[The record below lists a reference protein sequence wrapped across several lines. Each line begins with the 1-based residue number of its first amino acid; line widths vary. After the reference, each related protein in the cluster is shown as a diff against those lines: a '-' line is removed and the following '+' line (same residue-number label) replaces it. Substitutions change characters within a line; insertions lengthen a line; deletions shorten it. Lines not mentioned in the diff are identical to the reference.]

1 MSAPLTVSFVIPTL
15 NAEEYLPG
23 CLETIAAQDYPAEAV
38 EVVIADGGSTDATR
52 AIAEA
57 HDARVVENPGRTGEA
72 GKAAGIAAARG
83 EILVFV
89 DSDNRLVGTDWLSRL
104 LAPLADERIV
114 SSEVLRWEYVRGD
127 GLVNRYCALTGIND
141 PAALFVGNYGRHS
154 YLTGRWTDYPVH
166 IVQREGWQEVTLDPE
181 RVPTMG
187 ANGYA
192 VRADAIRTV
201 PGIERYM
208 FDIDAVQELARM
220 GHRTIARVD
229 IEIRHL
235 FSKRVRDFGRKTRRR
250 AQDFMHH
257 RGSGERTYTWR
268 LGGLVR
274 FSVSTVLV
282 LPLLIQVARGM
293 RRRPDAAWLFHPVA
307 CWMTLA
313 IYVEAVVRARTR
325 GGQYDRSGWR
335 Q

>member
-1 MSAPLTVSFVIPTL
+1 MSTPTVSFVIPTL
-15 NAEEYLPG
+15 NAQEYLPG

-72 GKAAGIAAARG
+72 GKSAGIAAATG

-89 DSDNRLVGTDWLSRL
+89 DSDNRLVGTDWLARL
-104 LAPLADERIV
+104 LAPFAEPDIV
-114 SSEVLRWEYVRGD
+114 SSEVLRWEYVRED

-141 PAALFVGNYGRHS
+141 PASLFVGNYGRHS

-166 IVQREGWQEVTLDPE
+166 IEEREGWQRVTLDPE

-192 VRADAIRTV
+192 VRAEAIRGV
-201 PGIERYM
+201 PGIESYM
-208 FDIDAVQELARM
+208 FDIDAVQQLARM
-220 GHRTIARVD
+220 GHRTVARVD

-257 RGSGERTYTWR
+257 RGSGERTYSWR
-268 LGGLVR
+268 IGGLLR
-274 FSVSTVLV
+274 FSASTVLV

-307 CWMTLA
+307 CWMTLV
-313 IYVEAVVRARTR
+313 IYVQAVVRARL
-325 GGQYDRSGWR
+325 GGGQQYDRSGWR